1 VEKKDSAGG
10 EGREG
15 GACGFMTSGA
25 MACPCCRRQGLD
37 LWPSGPDI
45 CYRSME
51 SRGLDI
57 GSKSRFLKNVSLES
71 CV

>member
-1 VEKKDSAGG
+1 
-10 EGREG
+10 
-15 GACGFMTSGA
+15 
-25 MACPCCRRQGLD
+25 
-37 LWPSGPDI
+37 
-45 CYRSME
+45 ME